1 MNNPRRSYPTELRD
15 AEWARVAKRVPAVKS
30 GGRPALYSRREIVN
44 AILYVQRSDCAW
56 RLLPHDLPPR
66 ETVYGYFNRWCKAGV
81 WERMRQVLYQQL
93 RIELKRQPI
102 GEDHRKGGVKGFDY
116 PKRVKGRKRH
126 ILVDTEGLLMVIQ
139 VTAASVQ
146 DHRQAMSLLQA
157 GREPSTRL
165 EKVWVD
171 EGYQSTELQQR
182 AQAELKLDVE
192 IVPKPSGS
200 TGFQGVPRRSVVERT
215 FA

>member
-1 MNNPRRSYPTELRD
+1 
-15 AEWARVAKRVPAVKS
+15 
-30 GGRPALYSRREIVN
+30 
-44 AILYVQRSDCAW
+44 
-56 RLLPHDLPPR
+56 
-66 ETVYGYFNRWCKAGV
+66 
-81 WERMRQVLYQQL
+81 
-93 RIELKRQPI
+93 
-102 GEDHRKGGVKGFDY
+102 
-116 PKRVKGRKRH
+116 VKGRKRH
-126 ILVDTEGLLMVIQ
+126 ILVDGQGLLMVVQ

-146 DHRQAMSLLQA
+146 DHQQAMSLLQA

-182 AQAELKLDVE
+182 AQAELKIDVE

-200 TGFQGVPRRSVVERT
+200 TGFQVVPRRWVMERT